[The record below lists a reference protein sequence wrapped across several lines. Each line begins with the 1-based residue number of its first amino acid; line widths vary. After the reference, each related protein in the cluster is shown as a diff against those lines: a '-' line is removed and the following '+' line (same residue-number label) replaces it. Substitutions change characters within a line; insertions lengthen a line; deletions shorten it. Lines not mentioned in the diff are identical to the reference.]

1 MDYNCRRVFITG
13 ASRGLGLCLAK
24 KYLEEGHTVYAG
36 VRNPGSD
43 QITKLHEQFP
53 ELKIYPLDV
62 SDTGSVENCFR
73 LLSQDTGHLD
83 ILINNAA
90 IQAETSFN
98 TIETTDIDEALAVYN
113 TNALGPLRVV
123 RSFLP
128 ILKNTPAALIVN
140 ISSGAGSIQLTEI
153 EKEYD
158 YRMSKA
164 ALNMGTKILYN
175 YFRGTNIRIAAVDP
189 GWLDTDM
196 GKRTGGY
203 LDPYVSATKLYGLF
217 GRLYCNEV
225 DFLFAN
231 NEGNTLPW

>member
-1 MDYNCRRVFITG
+1 MDYDCRKVFITG

-36 VRNPGSD
+36 VRDPGSY
-43 QITKLHEQFP
+43 QIAKLHEQFP
-53 ELKIYPLDV
+53 GLKVYPLDV
-62 SDTGSVENCFR
+62 SDTASVENCFR
-73 LLSQDTGHLD
+73 LLSRDTGYLD

-98 TIETTDIDEALAVYN
+98 TIENTDIDEALAVYN
-113 TNALGPLRVV
+113 TNALGPLRVA

-128 ILKNTPAALIVN
+128 LLKNSPAALVVN
-140 ISSGAGSIQLTEI
+140 ISSGAGSIRLTETGN
-153 EKEYD
+153 EYD

-164 ALNMGTKILYN
+164 ALNMGTKILHN
-175 YFRGTNIRIAAVDP
+175 HFRGTSIRIAAVDP

-196 GKRTGGY
+196 GKRTGGR
-203 LDPYVSATKLYGLF
+203 LDPYVSATKLYELF
-217 GRLYCNEV
+217 GRLYRNEA

-231 NEGNTLPW
+231 NEGDTLPW